1 MVFTIKLQPH
11 DDDENPL
18 TSQHDVLELIYDQTH
33 NLVRIL
39 FALGFEIKETYVGF
53 ARQHEAAAEVAFPII
68 FSIGKNEK
76 GEVVYNL
83 AEDELNQHNFV
94 VDCLV
99 ANEGRVP
106 EISRGRT
113 TSFESDDWCYV
124 TFVLGAPSK
133 LPSDHE
139 LLSLSHHAE
148 ARFYGMVRMDRL
160 EEYVIQ
166 RYEKGDYDTG
176 YFICDEDDDEE
187 YVKIYYAS
195 NPGNAGFRKMQDES
209 YVQQIIIPRGAS
221 RPTLKSKKEV
231 ASKKSTTP
239 RTKTPRNESK
249 VQKKKTDSTA
259 NNSIGGVR
267 EKSGAF
273 AYNPLKNR

>member
-11 DDDENPL
+11 DDSDNPL
-18 TSQHDVLELIYDQTH
+18 TKQHDVLELVYDQTH

-39 FALGFEIKETYVGF
+39 FALGFEIKATYVGF
-53 ARQHEAAAEVAFPII
+53 TKKYDAAAEAVFPIV
-68 FSIGKNEK
+68 FSVGKNEK
-76 GEVVYNL
+76 DEVVYNL

-106 EISRGRT
+106 EISS
-113 TSFESDDWCYV
+113 SFESSDWCYV
-124 TFVLGAPSK
+124 TFVLGGPSK

-148 ARFYGMVRMDRL
+148 ATFDGMVRMDAL
-160 EEYVIQ
+160 DEYVVQ
-166 RYEKGDYDTG
+166 AYEKGDYDTG

-187 YVKIYYAS
+187 YVKTYFGS
-195 NPGNAGFRKMQDES
+195 NPVNAGFRKMQDES
-209 YVQQIIIPRGAS
+209 YIQQIIIPRGAS
-221 RPTLKSKKEV
+221 RSTLKSKQEV
-231 ASKKSTTP
+231 LSKKDRTP

-249 VQKKKTDSTA
+249 VQGRKTDSTA